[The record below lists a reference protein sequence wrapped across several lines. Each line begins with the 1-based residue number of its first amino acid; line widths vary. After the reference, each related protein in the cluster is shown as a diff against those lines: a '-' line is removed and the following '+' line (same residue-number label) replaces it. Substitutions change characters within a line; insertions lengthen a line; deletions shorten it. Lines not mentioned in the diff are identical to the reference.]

1 MINSQIRNSKI
12 MVFGSGPVVLFV
24 HGFPEGW
31 FGWRKQIPVFAGAGF
46 RTIAPDMRGYGDSSA
61 PEGVNN
67 YTYLHIVGDLI
78 GLLDALGVEKAF
90 VVGHDW
96 GAIIAWQLAIFRPDR
111 VTALANLSVYYIPRN
126 PRGSLVTL
134 MRKSV
139 GDDHYFCKFQLPGEA
154 EARIDQVTYDGFFR
168 HVFSDKFATLLPD
181 WSKAFEEK
189 GPLPE
194 WTSEED
200 LAYFISEFRK
210 HGLTPAINYY
220 RALDLS
226 WELTAA
232 WTNHKVMVP
241 TIFMIGDHDLVYH
254 FPNAKQDIER
264 MAERVPLLKKITVV
278 EGANHFLQ
286 LERADIVNDHIL
298 QFFKSF

>member
-78 GLLDALGVEKAF
+78 GLLDALGVEK
-90 VVGHDW
+90 
-96 GAIIAWQLAIFRPDR
+96 
-111 VTALANLSVYYIPRN
+111 
-126 PRGSLVTL
+126 
-134 MRKSV
+134 
-139 GDDHYFCKFQLPGEA
+139 LPGEA